1 MEPVKEKNIDFLE
14 CVKSCY
20 TTKYKDFTG
29 RARRREYWYCWLIYV
44 ILQGVIGTIT
54 NTLGGI
60 LGNDSIIVWVLTLA
74 LYIAVAIPNIAVA
87 TRRLHDIGKSGWA
100 QLIAFVPLV
109 GWLILVYWLIKEGEP
124 GDNKYGSNPKF

>member
-44 ILQGVIGTIT
+44 ILQGVVSTIT
-54 NTLGGI
+54 DTLLGI
-60 LGNDSIIVWVLTLA
+60 LGDDSIIAWGLSLV

-100 QLIAFVPLV
+100 QLIAFIPLV

-124 GDNKYGSNPKF
+124 GDNKYGLNPKF